1 MQNPIE
7 ACLIIPMMFLVP
19 MIESS
24 SIACLRDGDEPCS
37 GHTLICKGGK
47 VIWIIDAVY
56 GYRKSC
62 GQQLAPVHKNCSSLC
77 CQYLEADCFVKFPE
91 SELREVKSNCSAKEK
106 CKITK
111 FIFHIAQNYLECFYV
126 NAYSKIDYEC
136 VSRRE
141 YYILSST
148 IWPWVASTKPSP
160 PVQPSTRIQKPI
172 PTSTTIVLSPFPSE
186 PTTKTNSIKV
196 AVTTVKSNKYH
207 QSNKQPS
214 GAVIGGI
221 VSGVIL
227 MVVLIMITIF
237 FIKRHRMN
245 RKQAPKRHMPRTVS
259 REIRISA
266 PIALQNTTITTIC
279 NSQQT
284 CRNSNSNSE
293 YENVE
298 LETTIDPTPS
308 TDDVYYELGTDPP
321 PLVSDVYYQLEAES
335 LQTFYS
341 RLDPETQFEL
351 HSPGADVYN
360 HLGEDNSKKSS
371 LDLSDYNHT
380 SDFCEYSDNYHHISA
395 DEFKR
400 REANLM
406 DCDYNHIYDT
416 TEENKST

>member
-7 ACLIIPMMFLVP
+7 ACLIIPMMLLVP

-24 SIACLRDGDEPCS
+24 SIACLRHGDKTCS
-37 GHTLICKGGK
+37 GHTLTCEDGK
-47 VIWIIDAVY
+47 VIRIIDAVF
-56 GYRKSC
+56 GFRIGC
-62 GQQLAPVHKNCSSLC
+62 GPQLAPKHSTCSSPC
-77 CQYLEADCFVKFPE
+77 CQYMEDDCFLEFSE
-91 SELREVKSNCSAKEK
+91 NELREVNSNCSGKED
-106 CKITK
+106 CKFTK
-111 FIFHIAQNYLECFYV
+111 FAFHITQNPSECKDKNIYI
-126 NAYSKIDYEC
+126 NAYTRINYEC
-136 VSRRE
+136 VSRRT
-141 YYILSST
+141 SST
-148 IWPWVASTKPSP
+148 SKWPWTRSSVEPLSKIQTPITTSQTAIVSSQSEANTTTSPIKVAST
-160 PVQPSTRIQKPI
+160 
-172 PTSTTIVLSPFPSE
+172 
-186 PTTKTNSIKV
+186 
-196 AVTTVKSNKYH
+196 TVKTHTDH

-245 RKQAPKRHMPRTVS
+245 PMQAPKRHMPRTVS

-266 PIALQNTTITTIC
+266 PIALQNTTNTTIC
-279 NSQQT
+279 NSQQN

-298 LETTIDPTPS
+298 
-308 TDDVYYELGTDPP
+308 
-321 PLVSDVYYQLEAES
+321 AES

-341 RLDPETQFEL
+341 SLSPETQSEL
-351 HSPGADVYN
+351 QPPGGDTYN
-360 HLGEDNSKKSS
+360 HLGEDNSQS

-400 REANLM
+400 REANLVN
-406 DCDYNHIYDT
+406 CDYNHIHDT
-416 TEENKST
+416 IEEKKST